1 MFCRWLDIKFLLEVV
16 ILPLLVVS
24 AAAAAGDRAWK
35 DMKNNVYMHSFM
47 PLAVIRTTTLSDPAL
62 IIIIIIVIITFITI
76 IIIAAIISTMS
87 TAPTV

>member
-47 PLAVIRTTTLSDPAL
+47 PLAVIRPTTLSDPAL
-62 IIIIIIVIITFITI
+62 IIIIVIITFITI

>member
-62 IIIIIIVIITFITI
+62 IIIIIVIITFITI